1 MHGTKNVK
9 GARPRNQVF
18 LRKQGTQNPV
28 FRKDVGVFLVRANRR
43 IAAKPRH
50 LIDQCADLHTDIWGC
65 SRPTLMALT
74 PFGFDKFAMPLIA
87 DDAAHIGMKRR
98 IVIDKHNAL
107 VGGVH

>member
-1 MHGTKNVK
+1 
-9 GARPRNQVF
+9 
-18 LRKQGTQNPV
+18 
-28 FRKDVGVFLVRANRR
+28 
-43 IAAKPRH
+43 
-50 LIDQCADLHTDIWGC
+50 
-65 SRPTLMALT
+65 MALT